1 MRKVI
6 AAINMTL
13 DGVCDHTAGIA
24 DDETHQHYTDLLKRA
39 DAIVYG
45 RVTFQLMEYWQTVV
59 ENPTGNKAMDEF
71 AGVIDN
77 IPDKVVFSRTVKN
90 FDWKNTRVAN
100 RGIEE
105 EILDLKKQPG
115 ENILIG
121 SPSLI
126 VSALNL
132 NLVDEF
138 QLCIHPVIAG
148 SGQLLFENINDRIS
162 LKLLKTKSFQ
172 CGAVAFYYEPNA

>member
-1 MRKVI
+1 
-6 AAINMTL
+6 MTL

-24 DDETHQHYTDLLKRA
+24 DDEIHQHYADLLKSA
-39 DAIVYG
+39 DTIVYG
-45 RVTFQLMEYWQTVV
+45 RVTFQLMEFWQTVV
-59 ENPTGNKAMDEF
+59 KSPTGNKAMDEF
-71 AGVIDN
+71 AVVIDN

-90 FDWKNTRVAN
+90 FDWKNTRVAK

-115 ENILIG
+115 KNILIG
-121 SPSLI
+121 SPSII

-138 QLCIHPVIAG
+138 QLCVHPVIAG
-148 SGQLLFENINDRIS
+148 SGQLLFKDISDRVN
-162 LKLLKTKSFQ
+162 LKLLNTKTFAN
-172 CGAVAFYYEPNA
+172 GAVILYYE